1 MYFQRREWK
10 RGKKKNETDK
20 KERETKWQ
28 WDHVIPAE
36 EGSERNYRRLN
47 GFPDALKEPGMEMKS
62 KWSDASVETQG
73 PAPLIWRT
81 RVTCATP
88 LRLMAYLC
96 GGAQSNPN
104 FDVQEAEEGGCGIQE
119 AGTSMT
125 VHVCVSGLRE
135 NLWAWELSWFIQN
148 YAWSDWS
155 VSLDKRL
162 CITIKRCSGSIFIV
176 RALKINSL
184 DDIIKR

>member
-1 MYFQRREWK
+1 MCFLRREWK
-10 RGKKKNETDK
+10 RGRKKK
-20 KERETKWQ
+20 ETKWQ
-28 WDHVIPAE
+28 WYHVIPAE

-62 KWSDASVETQG
+62 KWSDASG
-73 PAPLIWRT
+73 WR
-81 RVTCATP
+81 RDARPRSSDLKNTCYMCYATAADGLSMWRSP
-88 LRLMAYLC
+88 K
-96 GGAQSNPN
+96 QS
-104 FDVQEAEEGGCGIQE
+104 ELWCTGSRGGGCGIQE

-125 VHVCVSGLRE
+125 VQVCVSGLRE

-155 VSLDKRL
+155 VSLDKGL

-176 RALKINSL
+176 GALKINSL